1 MEISNDSNPNFF
13 KHVFNFND
21 DSKSEMLN
29 ISQYSIIALVPVVI
43 LNKIMQKYVP
53 EAEDTKSSLEILAE
67 IIIQIFGMFFGLLI
81 IHRIITFIPTYSGVN
96 YPEYNIIISI
106 LTILMI
112 TLSLQT
118 KLGEKV
124 SILVERLNE
133 LWNGKSNT
141 KTKTIN
147 VNGKQVSVKVSQPI
161 SGQTQQ
167 QYSQSMNQTAMNQA
181 MYADG
186 TSINSLPTDTS
197 MPAQSMQAQSMPSQS
212 MPNYNNMYRQDTTP
226 LIDASSP
233 GMAQEPFVPMAAN
246 EGIGGAFGGSSFW

>member
-29 ISQYSIIALVPVVI
+29 IGQYSIIALIPIVL

-53 EAEDTKSSLEILAE
+53 EAEETKSSLEILAE
-67 IIIQIFGMFFGLLI
+67 IIIQIFGMFYGILMV
-81 IHRIITFIPTYSGVN
+81 HRIITFVPTYSGVN
-96 YPEYNIIISI
+96 YPETHVIFNI
-106 LTILMI
+106 LAILMI

-118 KLGEKV
+118 KLGEKI
-124 SILVERLNE
+124 SILVERVNE
-133 LWNGKSNT
+133 LWNGKP
-141 KTKTIN
+141 KTKTVTI
-147 VNGKQVSVKVSQPI
+147 NGKQVTVKVSQPI
-161 SGQTQQ
+161 SGQQQQQ

-197 MPAQSMQAQSMPSQS
+197 MPAQQ

-226 LIDASSP
+226 MVNAAAPAMI
-233 GMAQEPFVPMAAN
+233 QEPMAAN
-246 EGIGGAFGGSSFW
+246 DSIGGAFGGSSFW